1 MKFKGVIFDLDGTL
15 ACTMPDLRQSLNTM
29 LQSRGYPEI
38 TEELLYKNV
47 SYCVQDYIRYS
58 LPKEVQE
65 DDAEAERCLA
75 IYQSIYEE
83 HYCDHTYFYEGLG
96 EVLRTLKN
104 NGVWLA
110 VHTNKYHE
118 HAVKMV
124 EKLAEPGIFSIVLGE
139 GHCPAK
145 PDPAGALH
153 LIEESG
159 LDRSDFCYI
168 GDSFIDMRTAKNA
181 GLFAIGVSWGYN
193 PTEVLVKEGADV
205 LVHHP
210 SEILDVLECTGG
222 GSR

>member
-15 ACTMPDLRQSLNTM
+15 ACTLPDLRESLNTM
-29 LQSRGYPEI
+29 LRRCGYPEI

-58 LPKEVQE
+58 LPEAVQS
-65 DDAEAERCLA
+65 DDAEAARCLE
-75 IYQSIYEE
+75 IYQKIYEE
-83 HYCDHTYFYEGLG
+83 HYCDHTYFYEGLT
-96 EVLRTLKN
+96 EVLRTLKQK
-104 NGVWLA
+104 GVWLA
-110 VHTNKYHE
+110 VHTNKHHE

-124 EKLAEPGIFSIVLGE
+124 EKLAEPGVFTIVMGE
-139 GHCPAK
+139 GCCPAK
-145 PDPAGALH
+145 PDPTGALH
-153 LIEESG
+153 LIAESG
-159 LDRSDFCYI
+159 LDASQFCYI

-210 SEILDVLECTGG
+210 SEILDVLGFTEG
-222 GSR
+222 GSL